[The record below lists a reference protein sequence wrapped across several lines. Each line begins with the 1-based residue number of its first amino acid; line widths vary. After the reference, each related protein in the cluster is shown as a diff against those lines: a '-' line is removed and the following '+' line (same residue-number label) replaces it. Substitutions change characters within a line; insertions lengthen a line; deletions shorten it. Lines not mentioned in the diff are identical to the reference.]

1 MKHGFVKVAAASPK
15 LRVADPH
22 YNAQKIIEVVE
33 EQAEQGTEIL
43 VFPELCLSGYTC
55 GDLFLQKTLTDGCL
69 EALQK
74 IAEAT
79 EGKTMLVFVGLPVV
93 IGNRLY
99 NCAAGAANGK
109 VIGMVPKVYLPNYGE
124 FYEARY
130 FAKGFSNDC
139 AIVRL
144 PDGGVVSV
152 SANALFYYK
161 KKGVCVA

>member
-22 YNAQKIIEVVE
+22 YNAQKIIEAVE

-79 EGKTMLVFVGLPVV
+79 EGKTDRKSVV
-93 IGNRLY
+93 
-99 NCAAGAANGK
+99 
-109 VIGMVPKVYLPNYGE
+109 
-124 FYEARY
+124 
-130 FAKGFSNDC
+130 
-139 AIVRL
+139 
-144 PDGGVVSV
+144 
-152 SANALFYYK
+152 
-161 KKGVCVA
+161 